1 MIDDTGNFGIYFL
14 DIPYFHSRQ
23 KNFINRFSRS
33 REIEKYVDTRGRR
46 LRFKKSFQKETKRKR
61 KERKKKQKKKRNS
74 RLHNARLYRVFVDIG
89 RPFICVQLL
98 YLQIGEYTY
107 NYVFSVDVTK
117 CFS

>member
-61 KERKKKQKKKRNS
+61 KERKRKSKRKKEIRDCIM
-74 RLHNARLYRVFVDIG
+74 RVFIAFSLTLEG
-89 RPFICVQLL
+89 LL
-98 YLQIGEYTY
+98 SACSYYIYRLANTRITTYLA
-107 NYVFSVDVTK
+107 
-117 CFS
+117 

>member
-33 REIEKYVDTRGRR
+33 REIEKYVDTRGDVFVSKSLFERR
-46 LRFKKSFQKETKRKR
+46 RSVKG
-61 KERKKKQKKKRNS
+61 KKKKKTKKKKRNS

-107 NYVFSVDVTK
+107 NYVFSVDVMK